1 MILSSTKDTMPD
13 LEVLKRKLHIK
24 RPIELEKLQA
34 VIDKAITVLRPSYAF
49 KKLVFSEEADLK
61 KQIEISK
68 SLSEALAKATEGF
81 VVICTLGEDVCK
93 QLSEYQ
99 RSGDMVSAMYLD
111 SFLSEAVEN
120 LAEYSG
126 LELLERFYGSAYVLG
141 KRYSPGYGDLS
152 LDFQKSIFSLFDE
165 KEIEV
170 KISSKNYM
178 QPEKS
183 ISYIVAAIDLNA
195 RKIKNIYE

>member
-1 MILSSTKDTMPD
+1 MILISIKDIVPD
-13 LEVLKRKLHIK
+13 IDVLKRKLHIK

-126 LELLERFYGSAYVLG
+126 LELLERFYDSSAYVLG
-141 KRYSPGYGDLS
+141 KRFSPGYGDLS

-170 KISSKNYM
+170 RISSKNYM

-183 ISYIVAAIDLNA
+183 ISYIVAVMDLS
-195 RKIKNIYE
+195 